1 MIMDTTTAYRETRL
15 RMTDLIRGLSEV
27 DAERLVPACP
37 AWTVRE
43 LVGHTIGVTA
53 DILADNLAAAGS
65 DPWTEAQV
73 ASRRDR
79 SLAELA
85 DEWDET
91 GPQVETAFADGELR
105 AQAVFDQVTHE
116 HDLRGAIGRQGA
128 RDHEAVPIG
137 LTFVESTWPL
147 VMGSYDIPPLR
158 ILAGDADLVT
168 GEDPEVTLHLS
179 PFEALRALTGRRS
192 LDQVRAYDWGVDP
205 TPWLPGF
212 TWGPFV
218 PSPIDL
224 DT

>member
-1 MIMDTTTAYRETRL
+1 MMDTTTAYRETRL
-15 RMTDLIRGLSEV
+15 RMTELFRGLSELDGARPV
-27 DAERLVPACP
+27 RACP
-37 AWTVRE
+37 AWSVQQLVAHTV
-43 LVGHTIGVTA
+43 GVTA
-53 DILADNLAAAGS
+53 DILADNLGAAGS

-73 ASRRDR
+73 ASRRNR

-91 GPQVETAFADGELR
+91 GPQVETAFADGQLS

-116 HDLRGAIGRQGA
+116 HDLRDAIGRPSA

-137 LTFVESTWPL
+137 LTFVETTWPL
-147 VMGSYDIPPLR
+147 VMSSYDIPPLR
-158 ILAGDADLVT
+158 IVAGQADLLA

-179 PFEALRALTGRRS
+179 PFEALRTLTGRRS

>member
-1 MIMDTTTAYRETRL
+1 MDTTTAYHETRL
-15 RMTDLIRGLSEV
+15 RMTDLLRGLNED
-27 DAERLVPACP
+27 DAGRTVSACP
-37 AWTVRE
+37 AWTVQQ
-43 LVGHTIGVTA
+43 LACHAVGVSA
-53 DILADNLAAAGS
+53 DILAGNIAEAGS

-73 ASRRDR
+73 AARCDR

-91 GPQVETAFADGELR
+91 GPQVEAALADGALP

-116 HDLRGAIGRQGA
+116 HDLRDAIGRPGA
-128 RDHEAVPIG
+128 RDHEAVSIG
-137 LTFVESTWPL
+137 LTFVETAWPF

-158 ILAGDADLVT
+158 VVTGVADLVA

-192 LDQVRAYDWGVDP
+192 LDQLRGYDWGVDP
-205 TPWLPGF
+205 TPWLAGF

-224 DT
+224 DD